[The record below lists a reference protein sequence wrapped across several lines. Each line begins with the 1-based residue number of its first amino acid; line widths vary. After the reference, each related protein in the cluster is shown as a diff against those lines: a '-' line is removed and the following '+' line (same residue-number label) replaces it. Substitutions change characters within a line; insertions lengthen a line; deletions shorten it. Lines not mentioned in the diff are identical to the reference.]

1 MDQGRIQRHQLNKC
15 YPVLKDKWKSINN
28 VINIFFLKSRLFL
41 REGSPLLWT
50 SVNHRV
56 PNIGSLWKK
65 LRFPSGQRAKEEL
78 RGNWVLLE
86 HSPCKLQ
93 QAWNNLAVVW
103 VYFQTWNRRQKEF
116 TYHLDVFMQPIKN
129 LRFPEANLKTVPAY
143 ILYPQCQGVLRSL
156 ENLVTSCCIDARR
169 NWETLKSKRERNK

>member
-1 MDQGRIQRHQLNKC
+1 MDQGRVQRHQLNKC

-50 SVNHRV
+50 CVNHRA

-65 LRFPSGQRAKEEL
+65 LRFPCRQRAKVEL

-93 QAWNNLAVVW
+93 QGRNSLVVVW
-103 VYFQTWNRRQKEF
+103 VYFQICNSCNKRNSLTTLMFLCRPSKIFVSLRQ
-116 TYHLDVFMQPIKN
+116 
-129 LRFPEANLKTVPAY
+129 
-143 ILYPQCQGVLRSL
+143 
-156 ENLVTSCCIDARR
+156 
-169 NWETLKSKRERNK
+169 TLKLSLRTSSTHNAMASWGLLRIWWRAVT